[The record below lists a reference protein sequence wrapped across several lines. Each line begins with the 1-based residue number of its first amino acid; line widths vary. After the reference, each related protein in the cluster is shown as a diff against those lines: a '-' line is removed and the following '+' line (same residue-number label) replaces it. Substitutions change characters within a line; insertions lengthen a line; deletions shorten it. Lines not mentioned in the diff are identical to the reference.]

1 MSSKIPELQVW
12 LKRSMRCAPRTFAL
26 ILLAPIVPAA
36 LYLAVA
42 AIASRT
48 PVNDD
53 WRESDGGITIY
64 VQTNGVHTGVVV
76 PANAAGV
83 DWSRRIHPGDAPGWS
98 TTPPWLAFGWRDRD
112 FYLNTPTWAEFS
124 LLRGLKAV
132 TGQGST
138 LVHVDLLEDVRAG
151 ETVRPLRLTP
161 EQYRRLSAFIDAT
174 FADRR
179 EVIHGYGQND
189 VFYAARGHYSTFRTC
204 NAWTNEALRAAG
216 ARTAL
221 WSPFDDGVMRWA
233 SRPVR

>member
-1 MSSKIPELQVW
+1 MSSKAPRLQTRF
-12 LKRSMRCAPRTFAL
+12 KPSMRRAARTFAL
-26 ILLAPIVPAA
+26 ILLAPLVSSS
-36 LYLAVA
+36 LYLAFA
-42 AIASRT
+42 AIASRI

-53 WRESDGGITIY
+53 WREPDGGITIF

-83 DWSRRIHPGDAPGWS
+83 DWSNRIHPGDAPGWA
-98 TTPPWLAFGWRDRD
+98 TTPRWLAFGWGDRD
-112 FYLNTPTWAEFS
+112 FYLNTPTRAEFS

-138 LVHVDLLEDVRAG
+138 LVHVDLLEDVRPG

-161 EQYRRLSAFIDAT
+161 EQYRRLSAFIDAS

-189 VFYAARGHYSTFRTC
+189 VFYAARGHYNAFRTC

-216 ARTAL
+216 VRTAL

-233 SRPVR
+233 PRSDR

>member
-1 MSSKIPELQVW
+1 MQPW
-12 LKRSMRCAPRTFAL
+12 FRRSMRRAARTFAF

-53 WRESDGGITIY
+53 WREPDGGITIY

-76 PANAAGV
+76 PAKAAGV
-83 DWSRRIHPGDAPGWS
+83 DWSNRIHPGDAPGWS
-98 TTPPWLAFGWRDRD
+98 TTPRWLAFGWGDRD

-124 LLRGLKAV
+124 LLRGFKAV

-138 LVHVDLLEDVRAG
+138 LVHVDLLEDVRPG
-151 ETVRPLRLTP
+151 EMVRPLQLTP

-189 VFYAARGHYSTFRTC
+189 VFYAARGHYSAFRTC
-204 NAWTNEALRAAG
+204 NAWTNEALRATG
-216 ARTAL
+216 VRTAL

-233 SRPVR
+233 SQPVR

>member
-1 MSSKIPELQVW
+1 MSLQPW
-12 LKRSMRCAPRTFAL
+12 FRRSMRRAARAFAL
-26 ILLAPIVPAA
+26 ILLAPLVLTA

-53 WRESDGGITIY
+53 WREPDGGITIY

-83 DWSRRIHPGDAPGWS
+83 DWSNRVHPGDAAGWS
-98 TTPPWLAFGWRDRD
+98 TTPRWLAFGWGDRD
-112 FYLNTPTWAEFS
+112 FYLNTPTRAEFS

-132 TGQGST
+132 TGQGAT
-138 LVHVDLLEDVRAG
+138 LVHVDLLEDVRPG
-151 ETVRPLRLTP
+151 EMVRPLRLTP
-161 EQYRRLSAFIDAT
+161 EQYRRLSTFIDAT

-189 VFYAARGHYSTFRTC
+189 VFYGARGHYSAFRTC
-204 NAWTNEALRAAG
+204 NAWTSEALSDAG
-216 ARTAL
+216 VRTAL

-233 SRPVR
+233 PRLDR